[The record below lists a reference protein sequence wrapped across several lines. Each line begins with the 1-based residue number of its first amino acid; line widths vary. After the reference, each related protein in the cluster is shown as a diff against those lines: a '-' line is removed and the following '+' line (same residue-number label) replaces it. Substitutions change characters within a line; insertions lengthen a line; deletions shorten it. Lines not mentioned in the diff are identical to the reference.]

1 MDASPTSR
9 PEASVSCPAPHLQL
23 RHLLSDRFESVSVP
37 ALPPGAIFVTF
48 PSLR

>member
-9 PEASVSCPAPHLQL
+9 PEASVSCPTPDRHP
-23 RHLLSDRFESVSVP
+23 RHLLPDRFESVSVP